1 MATDDSDPD
10 TQDPMITA
18 RLAQVLA
25 KAPILFDHLGAT
37 ARVGIVPGSPASED
51 ATSELGHHARI
62 LAMDHLATGLE
73 HLVIWHRL
81 LTGGSQPFATHMT
94 LIRGAM
100 EGAVT
105 CRWLIDPRQ
114 DSAERVRRG
123 VALLLED
130 YGNRRDFERDF
141 GIEPAAIKPPA
152 KSGADRYKEL
162 QAERD
167 VAKIG
172 PIKVP
177 SMTYRFGGYSHLE
190 AGLGRAI
197 YRLLS
202 AYAHG
207 KQWKGL
213 TTKIQVVEAAAE
225 VRGGKVVKVSANDD
239 MALMLT
245 SLAMKVAT
253 SAVDEVDAY
262 CGLGSES

>member
-1 MATDDSDPD
+1 MATDDSTGD
-10 TQDPMITA
+10 TQDPQITA
-18 RLAQVLA
+18 KLAQTLGRAPVL
-25 KAPILFDHLGAT
+25 FEHLGVT
-37 ARVGIVPGSPASED
+37 ARAGIAPGSPAAED
-51 ATSELGHHARI
+51 ATSELGHHTRI
-62 LAMDHLATGLE
+62 MAMDHLSTGLE
-73 HLVIWHRL
+73 HLVVWHRL
-81 LTGGSQPFATHMT
+81 LTGGSQPYATHMT

-141 GIEPAAIKPPA
+141 GIDPAAIKPPA
-152 KSGADRYKEL
+152 KSGDDRYKEL
-162 QAERD
+162 LAARD
-167 VAKIG
+167 AAKIG

-177 SMTYRFGGYSHLE
+177 SMTYRLGGYSHLE
-190 AGLGRAI
+190 PGPGRAI

-213 TTKIQVVEAAAE
+213 TTKLQAVEAAAE
-225 VRGGKVVKVSANDD
+225 VRGGKVVKVTANDD
-239 MALMLT
+239 MAVMLT
-245 SLAMKVAT
+245 ALAMKVAS
-253 SAVDEVDAY
+253 SAVDEVDRY
-262 CGLGSES
+262 CGVG